1 MSYSNHLAQL
11 IAALESAAPGVS
23 KRALAAHANVD
34 QAWVHRF
41 CRFGTGTLD
50 RADRVVAAIRDL
62 CPQGPQGDEVRRLLA
77 LLDAARAEA
86 GCPAEDAA

>member
-1 MSYSNHLAQL
+1 VGNNW
-11 IAALESAAPGVS
+11 V
-23 KRALAAHANVD
+23 ANFLTTG
-34 QAWVHRF
+34 QARF
-41 CRFGTGTLD
+41 D

-77 LLDAARAEA
+77 LLDAARDEA